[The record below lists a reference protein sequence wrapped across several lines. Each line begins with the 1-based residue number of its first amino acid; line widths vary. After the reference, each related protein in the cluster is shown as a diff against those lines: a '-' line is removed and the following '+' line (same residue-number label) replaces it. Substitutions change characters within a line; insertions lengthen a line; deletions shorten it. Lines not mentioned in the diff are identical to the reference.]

1 MQKQELASSAALRE
15 TMVERQIR
23 TFDVTD
29 AGVLAGMKA
38 TPREFFVDQNLV
50 TLAYSDACLTVTGVS
65 PRELTAPLISPACS
79 RKRISAPASVCW
91 SSRAPPAM
99 RRR

>member
-1 MQKQELASSAALRE
+1 MQKQNWRLPPLCGKHGRTAD
-15 TMVERQIR
+15 R

-50 TLAYSDACLTVTGVS
+50 SLAYSDACLTVTGRDRGS
-65 PRELTAPLISPACS
+65 
-79 RKRISAPASVCW
+79 
-91 SSRAPPAM
+91 
-99 RRR
+99 